1 MQFFK
6 ETTKFDFM
14 GRSRFFGTISI
25 VLVLASLVLLFTL
38 QPRWG
43 IDFLGGTEIQV
54 KFKNTV
60 APSEIRAVLQ
70 QKGFEGFEVVSFG
83 AGDAEFLIRLRE
95 ISTLDESALEAIEMT
110 FRSEVKGAE
119 TKRFFTSPGGDKL
132 TVHLDKEL
140 SIAEVEASARAA
152 GLNLLDAIDH
162 VVADESAVAQTDG
175 DDDDRDTQETQRK
188 CESASCTW
196 VSQGVHIYEVALK
209 GISED
214 VMDTL
219 RAQPFGEGAIKMRS
233 EWVGPKVGEQLRNS
247 AISAVLF
254 AMLFIMLYV
263 ALRFD
268 LRFAPGGVVALLHDV
283 TITLGIFVFFRIEFT
298 LTTVAALLTIVGYS
312 INDTIVVYDRIREN
326 LVKIKGQQLSRVINT
341 SINETLSRTVV
352 TSLTTLFAT
361 VTLMIVGWNTSLRD
375 FSLALTIGVLVG
387 TYSSIVIAS
396 PLAHWLDKTF
406 FTKKA

>member
-1 MQFFK
+1 
-6 ETTKFDFM
+6 M

-25 VLVLASLVLLFTL
+25 VMVLTSLVLLFTL

-54 KFKNTV
+54 KFKNAV

-110 FRSEVKGAE
+110 FRSEVKGA
-119 TKRFFTSPGGDKL
+119 TIKRFFTSPGGDKL
-132 TVHLDKEL
+132 TVHLDGEL
-140 SIAEVEASARAA
+140 SIAEVEKSARAA
-152 GLNLLDAIDH
+152 GLNLLDSVDH
-162 VVADESAVAQTDG
+162 VVADEPTVNPVDEDG
-175 DDDDRDTQETQRK
+175 DAQETQRK

-196 VSQGVHIYEVALK
+196 VSQGVHVYEVALK

-214 VMDTL
+214 VMDNL

-233 EWVGPKVGEQLRNS
+233 EWVGPKVGEQLRSS

-268 LRFAPGGVVALLHDV
+268 LRFAPGGVVALLHDIM
-283 TITLGIFVFFRIEFT
+283 ITLGIFVILRIEIT
-298 LTTVAALLTIVGYS
+298 LATVAALLTIVGYS
-312 INDTIVVYDRIREN
+312 INDTIVIYDRIREN

-387 TYSSIVIAS
+387 SYSSIVIAS